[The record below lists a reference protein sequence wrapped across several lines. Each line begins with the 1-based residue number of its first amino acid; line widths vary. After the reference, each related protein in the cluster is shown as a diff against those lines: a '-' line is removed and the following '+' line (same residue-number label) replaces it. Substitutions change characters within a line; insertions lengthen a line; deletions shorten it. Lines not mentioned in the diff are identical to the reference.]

1 MSQNSSSRSFSRDPG
16 VNLFIFPPSING
28 DTDNGQ
34 TIGCI
39 HAQNTHAGLT
49 SGEKTKT
56 VTFVLDERMLIKSN
70 SFLF

>member
-1 MSQNSSSRSFSRDPG
+1 
-16 VNLFIFPPSING
+16 
-28 DTDNGQ
+28 
-34 TIGCI
+34 
-39 HAQNTHAGLT
+39 LT